1 MKLECVDWY
10 PYVEFE
16 PSVLADINAI
26 VAVSKEEVAWLCE
39 VSYDEDSD
47 VYTVYKLHVPE
58 QVVSGVTCTL
68 KPQSI
73 MDCMMKAT
81 DVNSL
86 RMWGHSHVNM
96 SASPSG
102 QDDKQFREQ
111 YRDANLEWA
120 VRMITN
126 KSGNVHLSIID
137 ASRGVMATEV
147 EFGLVGAYT
156 LQKEWKDKLKTLVS
170 EVPSLQTQYVQ
181 GTVKQ
186 FKEPSDYFKTN
197 KNKAKAVGCEFCN
210 AQPAFFMDSV
220 FVCTD
225 CAEWI
230 NKKP

>member
-16 PSVLADINAI
+16 PSVLNDIQAI

-39 VSYDEDSD
+39 VTYDEDSD
-47 VYTVYKLHVPE
+47 VYTVHKLHVPE
-58 QVVSGVTCTL
+58 QVVSGVTCML

-81 DVNSL
+81 DVSAL

-96 SASPSG
+96 SAGPSG

-147 EFGLVGAYT
+147 EFGLVGQST
-156 LQKEWKDKLKTLVS
+156 LQKEWKDKLKRLVS
-170 EVPSLQTQYVQ
+170 EAPPIQHMGMQ
-181 GTVKQ
+181 GTVKE
-186 FKEPSDYFKTN
+186 FKQGGKKNKTGNFPSDGK
-197 KNKAKAVGCEFCN
+197 GCEFCGHS
-210 AQPAFFMDSV
+210 PAFFMDECFLCV
-220 FVCTD
+220 D
-225 CAEWI
+225 CADWI
-230 NKKP
+230 NKK

>member
-16 PSVLADINAI
+16 PHVLNDIQAI

-39 VSYDEDSD
+39 VTYDEDSD

-73 MDCMMKAT
+73 MDCMTKAT

-111 YRDANLEWA
+111 YRDADLEWA

-147 EFGLVGAYT
+147 EFGLVGQGT
-156 LQKEWKDKLKTLVS
+156 LQKEWKDRLKLLVS
-170 EVPSLQTQYVQ
+170 EALPIQHMGMQ
-181 GTVKQ
+181 GTVKE
-186 FKEPSDYFKTN
+186 FKQGNHPK
-197 KNKAKAVGCEFCN
+197 KNKSGCEFCGSL
-210 AQPAFFMDSV
+210 PAFFMDSI
-220 FVCTD
+220 FVCKD
-225 CAEWI
+225 CADWI
-230 NKKP
+230 DKKL